1 MILSYAR
8 VSTSE
13 QAADG
18 TTSLS
23 EQQRRNQ
30 AIAQFRGAGQ
40 FDIALFVDKGV
51 SGSISLYRRP
61 EGGRMLHEAK
71 EGDVVCAAKLDRLFR
86 SAVDALQTVEQ
97 LQQKGVGIILCDIG
111 MEPVNGPGTGKLLF
125 AMLSIFAEFERERIA
140 ERMRDGREA
149 KRQQGMRISGHA
161 PYGYRFEGEKPHTRL
176 VPCDDEIKV
185 LRAAQDCWKK
195 TSPAA
200 ATDMLN
206 ELGYRDRSGSPFRI
220 TQVTRLVERAKELQ

>member
-1 MILSYAR
+1 
-8 VSTSE
+8 
-13 QAADG
+13 
-18 TTSLS
+18 
-23 EQQRRNQ
+23 
-30 AIAQFRGAGQ
+30 
-40 FDIALFVDKGV
+40 
-51 SGSISLYRRP
+51 
-61 EGGRMLHEAK
+61 MLHEAK